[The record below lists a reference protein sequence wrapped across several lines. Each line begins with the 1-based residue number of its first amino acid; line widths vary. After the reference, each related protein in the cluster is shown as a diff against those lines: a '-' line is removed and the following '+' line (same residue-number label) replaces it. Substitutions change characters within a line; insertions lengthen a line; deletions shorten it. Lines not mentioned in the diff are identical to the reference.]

1 MYVILIHV
9 HPFSGNL
16 VRGLAATTVELE
28 CLENRK
34 LNTTIIYY
42 YKAKF
47 GKFVTADSFEN
58 NGKGLYRTQNKF
70 ETVASLVD

>member
-1 MYVILIHV
+1 M
-9 HPFSGNL
+9 
-16 VRGLAATTVELE
+16 ELE

-42 YKAKF
+42 YKANF